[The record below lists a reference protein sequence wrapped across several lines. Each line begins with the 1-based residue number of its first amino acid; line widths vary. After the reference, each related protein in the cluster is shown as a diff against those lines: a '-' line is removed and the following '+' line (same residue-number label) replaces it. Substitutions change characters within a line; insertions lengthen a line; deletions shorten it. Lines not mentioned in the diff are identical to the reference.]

1 VHHQDRGYTILV
13 FARPTK
19 THNHCTVPFVFSG
32 PARHVSHHA
41 KLLESPAWHKAA
53 LQETEKRFEEGQER
67 VLDWQTAKKE
77 MRKHF
82 E

>member
-1 VHHQDRGYTILV
+1 MQNAIEIKHLTREEKLRMVDALW
-13 FARPTK
+13 ADLL
-19 THNHCTVPFVFSG
+19 SEEE
-32 PARHVSHHA
+32 
-41 KLLESPAWHKAA
+41 LLESPAWHKAA
-53 LQETEKRFEEGQER
+53 LQETEKRLEEGQER